1 MRCSSCGR
9 EMQSGDA
16 SCASC
21 GATQTKPIGNTGV
34 KNTGAG
40 VSADTHLRSRAGAT
54 TVLPLQIFFAAWIV
68 LFLGGFAVVGLRI
81 IPAAWP
87 GWAALLVAGGFALV
101 AVPLITL
108 LVAKLNRQDSEPAY
122 REAGTPRR

>member
-9 EMQSGDA
+9 EMRTGSA

-21 GATQTKPIGNTGV
+21 GATQTEPIENTGV

-40 VSADTHLRSRAGAT
+40 VSTGFPLRSRAGAAAI
-54 TVLPLQIFFAAWIV
+54 LPLQIFLAAWVV
-68 LFLGGFAVVGLRI
+68 LFLGGFAIVGLRI
-81 IPAAWP
+81 LPAAWP
-87 GWAALLVAGGFALV
+87 GWAALLVAGGLTLFL
-101 AVPLITL
+101 VPLATL
-108 LVAKLNRQDSEPAY
+108 LVAKLKRQGPEPVY